1 MHADAS
7 LPPAFRACL
16 VSVGG
21 SPRAVSPHAA
31 RTAPAY
37 VAYFCS
43 AETRDKT
50 ESTSV
55 TFVALVSDYTG
66 QDTTTVDLA
75 APGFTTAWFA

>member
-1 MHADAS
+1 MA
-7 LPPAFRACL
+7 PPEPFLHTLRAQ
-16 VSVGG
+16 
-21 SPRAVSPHAA
+21 R
-31 RTAPAY
+31 PAY